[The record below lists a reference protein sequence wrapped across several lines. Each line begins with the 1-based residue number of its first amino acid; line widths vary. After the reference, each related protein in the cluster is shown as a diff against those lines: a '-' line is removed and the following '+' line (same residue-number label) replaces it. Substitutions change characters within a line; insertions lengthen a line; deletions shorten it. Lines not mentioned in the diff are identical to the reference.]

1 MLFFFF
7 FALAHCQNVTFQ
19 SVNSQQIDLITTD
32 YPTIVS
38 CDTNV
43 PFTITDRILY
53 LHEKNWTRIKLHIIL
68 KNAEGALLSDQLYFI
83 DQKEEE
89 EEEEE
94 TKNENKTT
102 IILPFVSVLVCIG
115 LIFLIIGYFKKSD
128 NRYISNKQKDRILAK
143 DFYEAL

>member
-1 MLFFFF
+1 MLFFLF
-7 FALAHCQNVTFQ
+7 FALACSQNVTFQ

-83 DQKEEE
+83 DHEEE
-89 EEEEE
+89 EEEVEE
-94 TKNENKTT
+94 TKNENKT
-102 IILPFVSVLVCIG
+102 IILPFLSVLVCIG
-115 LIFLIIGYFKKSD
+115 LIFLVIGYFKKSD

-143 DFYEAL
+143 DFYETL